1 MIRKYLLSEELGRNI
16 IWVMLSGFFKNWC
29 KRKFVWSNNYAKRS
43 LLFGLDDKNID
54 ENYPK
59 FNQLHYIFLD
69 GSTEFLYDERFKN
82 KKTNIYYVGQL
93 NEFWKNVDNSQPLFN
108 DDLKTLIENI
118 ETSKKFSFLKST
130 F

>member
-16 IWVMLSGFFKNWC
+16 IWVMLSGFFLKIG
-29 KRKFVWSNNYAKRS
+29 AKEN
-43 LLFGLDDKNID
+43 LFGQIIMPKDHYLFGLDDKNID
-54 ENYPK
+54 ENYLK

-69 GSTEFLYDERFKN
+69 GSTEFLYDERFKKIK

-118 ETSKKFSFLKST
+118 
-130 F
+130 